1 MERPPGQ
8 KPSTKGKDHDQ
19 QSQHQ
24 PEAKW
29 PLYQTYTVRD
39 AREGQKGFWAH
50 IGSLFA
56 HDDGEGGTLLLDA
69 LPIDGRVVLR
79 TPKADE

>member
-1 MERPPGQ
+1 MTNNRN
-8 KPSTKGKDHDQ
+8 TK
-19 QSQHQ
+19 S
-24 PEAKW
+24 EAKS
-29 PLYQTYTVRD
+29 PLYQAYTVRD
-39 AREGQKGFWAH
+39 AKEGQKGFWVR
-50 IGSLFA
+50 IGSFFA